1 MIDSTVSRDARSY
14 RLTSIDMLRG
24 LVIVIMAIDHVRDFF
39 MVSGVQDPMA
49 QPDIPAGLYLTR
61 WVTHFCA
68 PVFVFLAG
76 TSAGLMADRKSP
88 HELAA
93 FLTKR
98 GLWLVFVEVAII
110 STAYTFS
117 PFAGVSELGGQT
129 LLVFQ
134 VIWAIGASM
143 IVLACFQ
150 YLGGRACL
158 VIGAIIVLG
167 HNALDPIWP
176 QGGVLAGNDPIWFGL
191 KSQSST
197 NVGPF
202 LLAFGYPLVP
212 WVGVM
217 LLGYGS
223 VGIFKCEPRERD
235 SFLIKAGVV
244 MIITFLLLRASVLYG
259 DPNPWQIQEAGILT
273 TVFDFM
279 NVTKYP
285 PSLLFLLITLGPM
298 ALLCAFADR
307 MGGWLKDTLVMFGR
321 VPFAFYI
328 AHWYLI
334 RLCSMALATYQ
345 GFESEQM
352 MTFFFFFPSD
362 YGVSLPWIYVIWLL
376 VLAILYP
383 FCKWFAGVKTR
394 RKDWWLSY
402 L

>member
-1 MIDSTVSRDARSY
+1 MTSDTLSRDARSY
-14 RLTSIDMLRG
+14 RLTNIDMLRG
-24 LVIVIMAIDHVRDFF
+24 LVIVIMAIDHVRDLF
-39 MVSGVQDPMA
+39 MISGVQDPMS
-49 QPDIPAGLYLTR
+49 QPDVPLSLYLTR

-76 TSAGLMADRKSP
+76 TSAGLMTARKDP

-93 FLTKR
+93 FLARR

-110 STAYTFS
+110 STAFTFA
-117 PFAGVSELGGQT
+117 PFDGVPQLGGQT
-129 LLVFQ
+129 LLVLQ

-143 IVLACFQ
+143 LALAAAQ
-150 YLGGRACL
+150 YLGARACA
-158 VIGAIIVLG
+158 VIGCVILLG

-176 QGGVLAGNDPIWFGL
+176 QGDLLAGQDPLWFGL

-197 NVGPF
+197 SIGPF
-202 LLAFGYPLVP
+202 LLAFGYPLLP
-212 WVGVM
+212 WIGVI
-217 LLGYGS
+217 LLGYGTAA
-223 VGIFKCEPRERD
+223 VFQRD
-235 SFLIKAGVV
+235 AADRDRFLIRAGLA
-244 MIITFLLLRASVLYG
+244 MTAAFFLLRAIGLYG
-259 DPNPWQIQEAGILT
+259 DPNPWEVQEAGVLA
-273 TVFDFM
+273 TVLDFM

-298 ALLCAFADR
+298 AVMCAYADR
-307 MGGWLKDTLVMFGR
+307 ISGWLKDTLVMFGR

-334 RLCSMALATYQ
+334 RLGSMALASYQ
-345 GFESEQM
+345 GFETEQM
-352 MTFFFFFPSD
+352 MTLFFFFPEG
-362 YGVSLPWIYVIWLL
+362 YGVTLPWVYLIWLL

-383 FCKWFAGVKTR
+383 FCKWFAGVKSR

>member
-1 MIDSTVSRDARSY
+1 MTDNGLSRDARSY

-39 MVSGVQDPMA
+39 MHNMVQDPMA
-49 QPDIPAGLYLTR
+49 QPDVSTGLYLTR
-61 WVTHFCA
+61 WITHFCA

-76 TSAGLMADRKSP
+76 TSAGLMAVRKSR

-93 FLTKR
+93 FLAKR

-110 STAYTFS
+110 STAYTFA
-117 PFAGVSELGGQT
+117 PFDGVPEAGGQI
-129 LLVFQ
+129 LLVMQ

-143 IVLACFQ
+143 IVLAGLQ
-150 YLGGRACL
+150 YLGARAC
-158 VIGAIIVLG
+158 VCIGAIILIG
-167 HNALDPIWP
+167 QNALDPIWP
-176 QGGVLAGNDPIWFGL
+176 QGHLLAGADPLWYSL
-191 KSQSST
+191 KAQSST
-197 NVGPF
+197 SMGPF
-202 LLAFGYPLVP
+202 LLVFGYPLVP

-217 LLGYGS
+217 LLGYGTAS
-223 VGIFKCEPRERD
+223 IFTREPTARD
-235 SFLIKAGVV
+235 AYLVKAGWA
-244 MIITFLLLRASVLYG
+244 MIIVFLVLRASDLYG
-259 DPNPWQIQEAGILT
+259 DPNPWQVQETGLVPT
-273 TVFDFM
+273 LFDFM

-298 ALLCAFADR
+298 SLLCARADR
-307 MGGWLKDTLVMFGR
+307 MTGWLKDTLVMFGR

-334 RLCSMALATYQ
+334 RLGNMLLASYQ
-345 GFESEQM
+345 GFEPEQM
-352 MTFFFFFPSD
+352 MTFFFFFPED
-362 YGVSLPWIYVIWLL
+362 YGVSLPWVYLIWLL
-376 VLAILYP
+376 VLVILYP

>member
-1 MIDSTVSRDARSY
+1 MTATGISRDARSY
-14 RLTSIDMLRG
+14 RLTCIDMLRG

-39 MVSGVQDPMA
+39 MVSNVQDPMA
-49 QPDIPAGLYLTR
+49 QPDVSAAVYLTR

-76 TSAGLMADRKSP
+76 TSAGLMAGRKNR

-93 FLTKR
+93 FLAKR

-117 PFAGVSELGGQT
+117 PFDGVPEVGGQT
-129 LLVFQ
+129 LLALQ

-143 IVLACFQ
+143 VVLAGAQ
-150 YLGGRACL
+150 YLGVLTCAL
-158 VIGAIIVLG
+158 IGAAIILG
-167 HNALDPIWP
+167 HNALEPIWP
-176 QGGVLAGNDPIWFGL
+176 QGNLLAGKDPLWYGL
-191 KSQSST
+191 ETQSST
-197 NVGPF
+197 SLGPF
-202 LLAFGYPLVP
+202 LLVFAYPLVP
-212 WVGVM
+212 WIGVM
-217 LLGYGS
+217 LLGYGTA
-223 VGIFKCEPRERD
+223 GIFKREPEQRD
-235 SFLIKAGVV
+235 AFLLKAGLA
-244 MIITFLLLRASVLYG
+244 MIVAFLLIRMSGLYG
-259 DPNPWQIQEAGILT
+259 DPNPWHVQEAGLLA

-285 PSLLFLLITLGPM
+285 PSLLFILITLGPM
-298 ALLCAFADR
+298 ALLCAYADR

-334 RLCSMALATYQ
+334 RLGSLALAAYQ
-345 GFESEQM
+345 GFEPEQM
-352 MTFFFFFPSD
+352 MTFFFFFPRD
-362 YGVSLPWIYVIWLL
+362 YGVSLPWVYVIWLL

-383 FCKWFAGVKTR
+383 FCKWFADVKTR

>member
-1 MIDSTVSRDARSY
+1 MTDISIARDARSY

-24 LVIVIMAIDHVRDFF
+24 LVIIIMAIDHVRDFF
-39 MVSGVQDPMA
+39 MISGVQDPMA
-49 QPDIPAGLYLTR
+49 QPDIPLSLYVTR

-76 TSAGLMADRKSP
+76 TSAGLMAARKNP

-110 STAYTFS
+110 STAWTFS
-117 PFAGVSELGGQT
+117 PFEGVPELGGQT
-129 LLVFQ
+129 LLALQ

-143 IVLACFQ
+143 LVLAGAQ
-150 YLGGRACL
+150 YLGARACA
-158 VIGAIIVLG
+158 VIGSVIILG

-176 QGGVLAGNDPIWFGL
+176 QGDLLAGQDPLWYGL

-197 NVGPF
+197 SVGPV
-202 LLAFGYPLVP
+202 LLIFGYPLAP
-212 WVGVM
+212 WIGVM
-217 LLGYGS
+217 LLGYGTAAFFQRDT
-223 VGIFKCEPRERD
+223 VARD
-235 SFLIKAGVV
+235 SFLIRAGLA
-244 MIITFLLLRASVLYG
+244 MIAAFLLLRASGLYG
-259 DPNPWQIQEAGILT
+259 DPNPWQVQEAGLLA
-273 TVFDFM
+273 TVLDFM

-298 ALLCAFADR
+298 TLLCAFADR
-307 MGGWLKDTLVMFGR
+307 MNCWLKDALVMFGR

-334 RLCSMALATYQ
+334 RLGSMALAAYQ
-345 GFESEQM
+345 GIEPERM
-352 MTFFFFFPSD
+352 MTFFFFFPKD
-362 YGVSLPWIYVIWLL
+362 YGVSLPWVYVIWLV

-383 FCKWFAGVKTR
+383 FCKWFAGVKSR

>member
-1 MIDSTVSRDARSY
+1 MTNSSVSRDARSY

-39 MVSGVQDPMA
+39 MLSGVQDPMA
-49 QPDIPAGLYLTR
+49 QPDISPGLYLTR
-61 WVTHFCA
+61 WITHFCA

-76 TSAGLMADRKSP
+76 TSAGLMMGRKSS

-93 FLTKR
+93 FLAKR
-98 GLWLVFVEVAII
+98 GLWLVFVEVVII
-110 STAYTFS
+110 STAWTFS
-117 PFAGVSELGGQT
+117 PFEGVPELGGQT
-129 LLVFQ
+129 VLVLQ

-143 IVLACFQ
+143 IVLAGAQ
-150 YLGGRACL
+150 YLGAGACVL
-158 VIGAIIVLG
+158 IGALIILG
-167 HNALDPIWP
+167 HNAVDPIWP
-176 QGGVLAGNDPIWFGL
+176 QGNLLAGNDPLWYGL
-191 KSQSST
+191 KAQSST
-197 NVGPF
+197 SVGPF
-202 LLAFGYPLVP
+202 LLAFGYPVLP
-212 WVGVM
+212 WIGVM
-217 LLGYGS
+217 LLGFGTAG
-223 VGIFKCEPRERD
+223 VFKREPEERD
-235 SFLIKAGVV
+235 TILIRAGLA
-244 MIITFLLLRASVLYG
+244 MIAAFLLLRASGLYG
-259 DPNPWQIQEAGILT
+259 DPNPWEVQQAGLLA

-298 ALLCAFADR
+298 ALLCARADR
-307 MGGWLKDTLVMFGR
+307 MSGWLKDTLVMFGR

-334 RLCSMALATYQ
+334 RVLSLALAHYQ
-345 GFESEQM
+345 GFEPEQM
-352 MTFFFFFPSD
+352 MTFFFFFPRD
-362 YGVSLPWIYVIWLL
+362 YGVSLPWVYLVWLL

>member
-1 MIDSTVSRDARSY
+1 MIDSTISRDARSY

-39 MVSGVQDPMA
+39 MISGVQDPMS
-49 QPDIPAGLYLTR
+49 QPDIPASLYLTR

-98 GLWLVFVEVAII
+98 GLWLVFIEVAII
-110 STAYTFS
+110 STAFTFS

-167 HNALDPIWP
+167 HNAVDPVWP
-176 QGGVLAGNDPIWFGL
+176 QGNLLGGNDPIWVGL
-191 KSQSST
+191 KTQSST

-223 VGIFKCEPRERD
+223 VGIFQSEPRKRD
-235 SFLIKAGVV
+235 SFLIKAGVI

-259 DPNPWQIQEAGILT
+259 DPNPWQIQEAGILAT
-273 TVFDFM
+273 IFDFM

-307 MGGWLKDTLVMFGR
+307 MSGWLKDTLVMFGR

-334 RLCSMALATYQ
+334 RLCSLALATYQ
-345 GFESEQM
+345 GFEPEQT

-362 YGVSLPWIYVIWLL
+362 YGVSLPWVYVVWLL

-383 FCKWFAGVKTR
+383 FCKWFAGVKSR

>member
-1 MIDSTVSRDARSY
+1 MTEGSISRDARSY

-39 MVSGVQDPMA
+39 MVSNMQDPMA
-49 QPDIPAGLYLTR
+49 QPDVPIGLYLTR
-61 WVTHFCA
+61 WITHFCA

-76 TSAGLMADRKSP
+76 TSAGLMAARKSR

-93 FLTKR
+93 FLAKR

-117 PFAGVSELGGQT
+117 PFQGVPELGGLT
-129 LLVFQ
+129 LLVLQ

-143 IVLACFQ
+143 MVLAVAQ
-150 YLGGRACL
+150 YLGARACA
-158 VIGAIIVLG
+158 VIGVVIILG
-167 HNALDPIWP
+167 HNALDPFWP
-176 QGGVLAGNDPIWFGL
+176 QGDLLAGNDPLWYGL

-197 NVGPF
+197 VVGPF

-212 WVGVM
+212 WIGVM
-217 LLGYGS
+217 LLGYGTAG
-223 VGIFKCEPRERD
+223 VFERD
-235 SFLIKAGVV
+235 SAERDSILIRAGLA
-244 MIITFLLLRASVLYG
+244 MIVAFILLRASGLYG
-259 DPNPWQIQEAGILT
+259 DPNPWQFQEAGLLAT
-273 TVFDFM
+273 ALDFM

-298 ALLCAFADR
+298 ALLCASADQ
-307 MGGWLKDTLVMFGR
+307 MSGWLKDTLVMFGR

-334 RLCSMALATYQ
+334 RLGSMALATYQ
-345 GFESEQM
+345 GFEPEQM
-352 MTFFFFFPSD
+352 ITFFFFFPRD
-362 YGVSLPWIYVIWLL
+362 YGLSLPWVYLIWLL
-376 VLAILYP
+376 VLVILYP

>member
-1 MIDSTVSRDARSY
+1 MTYATISRDARSY

-39 MVSGVQDPMA
+39 MVSNVQDPMA
-49 QPDIPAGLYLTR
+49 QPDVPPGLYLTR

-76 TSAGLMADRKSP
+76 TSAGLMAGRKSR

-93 FLTKR
+93 FLAKR

-117 PFAGVSELGGQT
+117 PFEGVPEVGGQT
-129 LLVFQ
+129 LLALQ

-143 IVLACFQ
+143 VVLAGAQ
-150 YLGGRACL
+150 YLGVRTCA
-158 VIGAIIVLG
+158 VIGAAIVLG
-167 HNALDPIWP
+167 HNAFDAIWP
-176 QGGVLAGNDPIWFGL
+176 RGDLLAGNDPLWYGL
-191 KSQSST
+191 ETQSSAS
-197 NVGPF
+197 VGPF
-202 LLAFGYPLVP
+202 LLVFAYPLVP
-212 WVGVM
+212 WIGVM
-217 LLGYGS
+217 LLGYGTA
-223 VGIFKCEPRERD
+223 GIFKRAPKERD
-235 SFLIKAGVV
+235 ALLIKAGLA
-244 MIITFLLLRASVLYG
+244 MIIGFFLLRASNLYG
-259 DPNPWQIQEAGILT
+259 DPNLWQVQETGVLATI
-273 TVFDFM
+273 FDFM

-298 ALLCAFADR
+298 ALLCAHADR
-307 MGGWLKDTLVMFGR
+307 MRGWLKDTLVMFGR

-334 RLCSMALATYQ
+334 RLGSLALATFQ
-345 GFESEQM
+345 GYEPEQM
-352 MTFFFFFPSD
+352 MTFFFFFPAD
-362 YGVSLPWIYVIWLL
+362 YGVSLPWIYLVWLL

-383 FCKWFAGVKTR
+383 FCKWFAELKTR
-394 RKDWWLSY
+394 RNDWWLSY

>member
-1 MIDSTVSRDARSY
+1 MNNASVSHDARSY

-39 MVSGVQDPMA
+39 MSNMMQDPMA
-49 QPDIPAGLYLTR
+49 QPDVPAGLYLTR

-76 TSAGLMADRKSP
+76 TSAGLMASRKSP
-88 HELAA
+88 NELAA
-93 FLTKR
+93 FLSKR
-98 GLWLVFVEVAII
+98 GIWLIFVEVAII
-110 STAYTFS
+110 STAWTVS
-117 PFAGVSELGGQT
+117 PFDGVPEVGGQT
-129 LLVFQ
+129 ILVLQ

-143 IVLACFQ
+143 IVLAGAQ
-150 YLGGRACL
+150 YLGAKACAA
-158 VIGAIIVLG
+158 IGAVIVLG
-167 HNALDPIWP
+167 HNALDPVWP
-176 QGGVLAGNDPIWFGL
+176 VGDLLAGKDPFWYGL
-191 KSQSST
+191 ETQAST

-202 LLAFGYPLVP
+202 LLVFGYPLAP

-217 LLGYGS
+217 LLGYGTA
-223 VGIFKCEPRERD
+223 GIFKLEPQQRD
-235 SFLIKAGVV
+235 AFLIKAGLT
-244 MIITFLLLRASVLYG
+244 MTLGFFLLRASGVYG
-259 DPNPWQIQEAGILT
+259 EPNPWQAQEAGLVA

-298 ALLCAFADR
+298 ALLCARADR
-307 MGGWLKDTLVMFGR
+307 MRGWLKDTLVMFGR

-334 RLCSMALATYQ
+334 RLGSMALGHFQ
-345 GFESEQM
+345 GFEPEQM
-352 MTFFFFFPSD
+352 MTFFFFFPGD

-376 VLAILYP
+376 LLAVLYP
-383 FCKWFAGVKTR
+383 FCKWFADLKTR